1 MHETDSRRPE
11 SPPGGLPGGETPLER
26 ATRVL
31 TSQPFSLLV
40 GAKVGHVER
49 GRAELMLENRP
60 ELTQNNG
67 YIHGGVIGYLAD
79 NASGCAASTMLPE
92 GAVSLVTSEYKLNL
106 VRPAIGRRA
115 ISRGE
120 VVKAGRRQCVV
131 EARVYCETD
140 AGEEKLV
147 AIALATLAYIY
158 PGERG

>member
-1 MHETDSRRPE
+1 MPDTDSRPPNDLHGDLPHGE
-11 SPPGGLPGGETPLER
+11 SPMER
-26 ATRVL
+26 VTRVL
-31 TSQPFSLLV
+31 TSQPFSMLV
-40 GAKVGHVER
+40 GARVGHVER
-49 GRAELMLENRP
+49 GRAELTLENRP
-60 ELTQNNG
+60 DLTQNNG

-106 VRPAIGRRA
+106 VRPAIGQRA

-120 VVKAGRRQCVV
+120 VVKAGPRQCVV
-131 EARVYCETD
+131 ETRVYCVTE

-158 PGERG
+158 PEDKG

>member
-1 MHETDSRRPE
+1 MQENDSHRPDNRH
-11 SPPGGLPGGETPLER
+11 GDLPGGETPLQR

-31 TSQPFSLLV
+31 TSQPFSILV

-49 GRAELMLENRP
+49 ARAELTLENRHD
-60 ELTQNNG
+60 LTQNNG

-115 ISRGE
+115 IARGE

-131 EARVYCETD
+131 ETRVYCETE

-147 AIALATLAYIY
+147 AIALATLAYVY
-158 PGERG
+158 PEDRG